1 MTGIEALHMQG
12 LPIDELLLTRETS
25 QQIQDLA
32 GNAMSSTVVGT
43 TMLCA
48 LILSM
53 EHLPDRSPDEDAMA
67 LDEPRD
73 TECCIVGEDELED
86 SAMDL
91 STTVS
96 LELRDLLTDAE
107 RSRRICVCEGRFSVT
122 TNKIRLC
129 TECGFTACDKCGG
142 RPTHVVPEDRGQIN
156 NRLQPLEFESKL
168 KSILSMRLRLTGID
182 DAALHRLKPNND
194 SIRDHDWKIWCE
206 LVVAA
211 VEGEFRFKS
220 LLRQETWTVTY
231 DAPDARLEFILD
243 PKKPEWRIFA
253 KCPVTEGITSEKR
266 RLSERPIARM
276 LVHNKAGKGALDG
289 QWELCLPAF
298 PRFDILVQGVD
309 AKVPSWQSTLGY
321 TDSATMTSEVYSR
334 LRFTV
339 PDEHKAKFDRDISG
353 EYKLLQ
359 NCGTAL
365 GALHKRID
373 DADVVPL
380 FCFIDQKRT
389 GDGSNDPFVFASD
402 HRRLGYG
409 EYRTVTAHLAPAWRQ
424 RDATANPQKVK
435 AFINGQWVPT
445 NARLGPPPASR
456 SSKDGILSVP
466 GPDGLHFDVSKDG
479 CASARAV
486 LQCMVP
492 LRNQAEAIWP
502 KGKWV
507 EVDSI
512 HERAAYESLAWLTER
527 VRSLKQLERWTT
539 LKLPE
544 CGLDGCN
551 RCAPPRPQLKWVFVN
566 NKYKPFEDP
575 QEAAPYERALKS
587 RPSPFVTHVKLD
599 EGDVGIL
606 KIGLNVATLVHRAL
620 FRLPAEDRGRPIL
633 SWRLVTDYI
642 PEPKLLL
649 PFYDLVSNKSD
660 VRAEQPPNFVT
671 PLRPEQLRSLSWM
684 KDQEREDV
692 VPFMEEE
699 VAEALLPH
707 LNWRVEGKAER
718 PNYVRGGVLADE
730 VGYGKTAITIGLI
743 DSTQDNIQL
752 PQGTPGAIPV
762 KATLVVIPSHLA
774 GQWTDEIKKFT
785 GNRYKVIKILS
796 QADLNKISAKDIMEA
811 DIVVASAPI
820 FQSDKYLSNLAL
832 FAGTANT
839 AAGQGRRFY
848 EWQKQALVDLAVQV
862 DHIREMGAAGAWARI
877 EEASLRL
884 DREAKESAE
893 VFVQKKRL
901 VGVAY
906 VKSKETPGSK
916 RRRSTDDEVSDVGSA
931 SDGGT
936 SSDRAK
942 KSRKSMSGL
951 DPWKLKNHLV
961 QKDWTRMVTPPFE
974 MFQFNRLV
982 VDEFTYYK
990 GQIHAGITSLKARY
1004 RWVLSG
1010 TPPLDDFEDVKTI
1023 AAFLNIHLGIED
1035 DQVGKDQNKKKIR
1048 KDMTGKRVAP
1058 SSYYADANLI
1068 QAWNSSRTLEKS
1080 IHRTGI
1086 LGDSKS
1092 ARLSSIS
1099 SYARTTPR

>member
-1 MTGIEALHMQG
+1 MQG

-67 LDEPRD
+67 LDEPSD
-73 TECCIVGEDELED
+73 TKCSIIGEEDLEE

-91 STTVS
+91 STTVA
-96 LELRDLLTDAE
+96 LELRDLLVDAE
-107 RSRRICVCEGRFSVT
+107 RSRRLCVCEGRFSIT

-142 RPTHVVPEDRGQIN
+142 RPVHVVPENQEQIE

-182 DAALHRLKPNND
+182 NATIQKLNPEDD
-194 SIRDHDWKIWCE
+194 SIRDRDWKVWCE
-206 LVVAA
+206 LAVAA

-220 LLRQETWTVTY
+220 LLRQETWIVIY
-231 DAPDARLEFILD
+231 DAPDARLELVLN
-243 PKKPEWRIFA
+243 PKRPEWRIFA

-266 RLSERPIARM
+266 RLSEGPIARM
-276 LVHNKAGKGALDG
+276 LVCGQAGRGALDG
-289 QWELCLPAF
+289 QWEFCLPSF
-298 PRFDILVQGVD
+298 PRFNILVQGID
-309 AKVPSWQSTLGY
+309 AKIPSWQSTLGY
-321 TDSATMTSEVYSR
+321 TDSATMISEVYGH

-339 PDEHKAKFDRDISG
+339 PDEHKNKFDRDISG
-353 EYKLLQ
+353 DYKLLQ
-359 NCGTAL
+359 NCGAAL
-365 GALHKRID
+365 GSLHIRVDND
-373 DADVVPL
+373 DAVPL

-389 GDGSNDPFVFASD
+389 GDGSIDSFVFSSD

-409 EYRTVTAHLAPAWRQ
+409 EYRTLTAYLAPTWRQ
-424 RDATANPQKVK
+424 RDATAEPRNVK
-435 AFINGQWVPT
+435 AFINGLWVPVE
-445 NARLGPPPASR
+445 AQLGPPPVSI
-456 SSKDGILSVP
+456 STKDGILSAP
-466 GPDGLHFDVSKDG
+466 GPEGLNFEVSEEDCG
-479 CASARAV
+479 SARTV
-486 LQCMVP
+486 LQCKVP
-492 LRNQAEAIWP
+492 LRSQVEAIWP
-502 KGKWV
+502 RGKWV

-512 HERAAYESLAWLTER
+512 HERLAYESLAWLTER
-527 VRSLKQLERWTT
+527 VRSLKQLERWST
-539 LKLPE
+539 LELPE
-544 CGLDGCN
+544 RGLDSCN
-551 RCAPPRPQLKWVFVN
+551 RCAPSRPQIKWVFIK
-566 NKYKPFEDP
+566 NKHKPFEDP

-599 EGDVGIL
+599 EGDVGVL
-606 KIGLNVATLVHRAL
+606 RIGLNVATLVHRAL
-620 FRLPAEDRGRPIL
+620 CRMPAEDRGAPIL

-642 PEPKLLL
+642 PEPRLLL
-649 PFYDLVSNKSD
+649 PFYDLVSNKND
-660 VRAEQPPNFVT
+660 VGAEQPPNFVT
-671 PLRPEQLRSLSWM
+671 LLRPEQLRSLSWM
-684 KDQEREDV
+684 KAQEKEDGL
-692 VPFMEEE
+692 PFMEEE

-707 LNWRVEGKAER
+707 LNWRAEGKVER

-743 DSTQDNIQL
+743 DSTQGSIKL
-752 PQGTPGAIPV
+752 PKEMPGAIPI

-785 GNRYKVIKILS
+785 GSRYKVIKILS
-796 QADLNKISAKDIMEA
+796 QLDLNKISVKEMMEA

-832 FAGTANT
+832 FAGAAN
-839 AAGQGRRFY
+839 AASGQGRRFF
-848 EWQKQALVDLAVQV
+848 EWQKHALVDLAAQV
-862 DHIREMGAAGAWARI
+862 DHIREMGAAVAWARI
-877 EEASLRL
+877 EEASRRL

-901 VGVAY
+901 VGSAY
-906 VKSKETPGSK
+906 AKSKEKTGSK
-916 RRRSTDDEVSDVGSA
+916 RRRSTGDEDSDADSA
-931 SDGGT
+931 SDDGT

-942 KSRKSMSGL
+942 KSRQSMIGQ
-951 DPWKLKNHLV
+951 DPWRLKNHVV

-990 GQIHAGITSLKARY
+990 GQVHAGVISLKARY

-1023 AAFLNIHLGIED
+1023 ATFLNIHLGIED

-1048 KDMTGKRVAP
+1048 KDMTGK
-1058 SSYYADANLI
+1058 SSLA
-1068 QAWNSSRTLEKS
+1068 Q
-1080 IHRTGI
+1080 
-1086 LGDSKS
+1086 
-1092 ARLSSIS
+1092 
-1099 SYARTTPR
+1099 